1 MTFKKGY
8 IEVCLT
14 TEDGIQHLRCHGWLK
29 RQQILV
35 KSEQVFRKGSEDF
48 GMFIIVIPS
57 EELYEIMD
65 LKDDM
70 FSSFEVM
77 SKEEERWSSYKKKKD
92 KEQTL
97 QGEIFVRALNILKQ
111 ENIEFDKRAVV
122 SLVQKYFP
130 DWRRVLNELQRYS
143 VSGKIDAGV
152 LVNITSDNMEQLISF
167 MKNKE
172 FTNVR
177 EWVVNNLDNDPTR
190 LFRSL
195 YDSLYDNV
203 DGSSIPHIVVI
214 LAEYQYKASFVAD
227 QEINSLAC
235 LTEIMA
241 RAKFK

>member
-65 LKDDM
+65 LKGDM

-92 KEQTL
+92 KDF
-97 QGEIFVRALNILKQ
+97 IKNI
-111 ENIEFDKRAVV
+111 
-122 SLVQKYFP
+122 S
-130 DWRRVLNELQRYS
+130 
-143 VSGKIDAGV
+143 
-152 LVNITSDNMEQLISF
+152 SF
-167 MKNKE
+167 M
-172 FTNVR
+172 F
-177 EWVVNNLDNDPTR
+177 
-190 LFRSL
+190 SL
-195 YDSLYDNV
+195 APEINIDID
-203 DGSSIPHIVVI
+203 D
-214 LAEYQYKASFVAD
+214 FVAKANEATLKMFRTSNEFRGD
-227 QEINSLAC
+227 YVMNDFMTVEEKINDLDV
-235 LTEIMA
+235 LI
-241 RAKFK
+241 KFFEQKERDEDCGYLLQIKDKIIANEEFKLK